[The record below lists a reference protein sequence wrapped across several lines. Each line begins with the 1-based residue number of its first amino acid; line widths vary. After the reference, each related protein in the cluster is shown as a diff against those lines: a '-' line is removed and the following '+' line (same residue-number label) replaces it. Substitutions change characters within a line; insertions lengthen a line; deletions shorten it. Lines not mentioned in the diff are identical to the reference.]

1 MQAAGCGVL
10 GLTCAAIQ
18 LHSAVR
24 PCDHR
29 VPYRG
34 GPRARRERT
43 SCMSHPADRVVEEC
57 AHDGARRLVHVHA
70 RVRAG
75 DRRDPSDENG
85 AAATSGLISL
95 VATRSA
101 TPLVRAQSA
110 HPRPAGYGG
119 CAVRHTATESSPL
132 RHRRHRGARAAPGS
146 NTEPRGAESTP
157 PGCHFGRVPG
167 KADDQPERHIPLELS
182 SAPVE
187 HHPARLLGT
196 QAKLWQTALACRFR
210 LTGEPT
216 ASPQGVNGDWPC
228 RGMPTPW
235 QGFPVDPSRY
245 S

>member
-75 DRRDPSDENG
+75 DRRDPSDENS

-110 HPRPAGYGG
+110 DPVPRATGVARRATRRPNRRRSGTAGIGALERRLGRIPNPVARSRRPLGATSAACLERPTINPNGTSRSNSAARPSSTTQRG
-119 CAVRHTATESSPL
+119 CSARRRSS
-132 RHRRHRGARAAPGS
+132 
-146 NTEPRGAESTP
+146 
-157 PGCHFGRVPG
+157 G
-167 KADDQPERHIPLELS
+167 KQP
-182 SAPVE
+182 
-187 HHPARLLGT
+187 
-196 QAKLWQTALACRFR
+196 
-210 LTGEPT
+210 
-216 ASPQGVNGDWPC
+216 
-228 RGMPTPW
+228 
-235 QGFPVDPSRY
+235 
-245 S
+245 